1 MLFGQF
7 QNGHSKANLQIGE
20 NFTIEQLLNVLLVA
34 SGNDAANV
42 LAEYVAGNID
52 NFVNMMNTKATE
64 IGCKNTNF
72 TNPSGMHNE
81 KHYSTAYDLALIG
94 QYAMK
99 NKTFAN
105 IVRRKSCSLP
115 ATNFYT
121 SNDRVFNTTNEL
133 LKESSN
139 NYYKYAIG
147 IKTGFTTPAGNCLV
161 SESSKDD
168 LNFTCVVLG
177 GAKNS
182 QGIDTRFQDTI
193 KLFNFGYEN
202 FLNTT
207 IIQSNSIID
216 TVEINGATPDT
227 KFLNLIIEK
236 DINVFINK
244 QTLSETL
251 TPTIILNENLS
262 APIGPGDV
270 VGRVSYNIEG
280 NIYEA
285 NLIAQNNVEKDYTMY
300 KILLLAGLLLV
311 IIALV
316 VLIWRFRRKK
326 DVEYYDF

>member
-1 MLFGQF
+1 
-7 QNGHSKANLQIGE
+7 
-20 NFTIEQLLNVLLVA
+20 
-34 SGNDAANV
+34 
-42 LAEYVAGNID
+42 
-52 NFVNMMNTKATE
+52 MMNSKATE

-81 KHYSTAYDLALIG
+81 NHYSTAYDLALIG
-94 QYAMK
+94 QYAMN
-99 NKTFAN
+99 NKTFAS
-105 IVRRKSCSLP
+105 IVRKKTCSLP
-115 ATNFYT
+115 ATNFYN

-133 LKESSN
+133 LRESSS

-161 SESSKDD
+161 SESSKDS
-168 LNFTCVVLG
+168 LNLICIVLG
-177 GAKNS
+177 GAKNF

-251 TPTIILNENLS
+251 TPAITLNDNLS
-262 APIGPGDV
+262 APILAGTV

-280 NIYEA
+280 NVYEA
-285 NLIAQNNVEKDYTMY
+285 NLIAQSNVEKDYSLY
-300 KILLLAGLLLV
+300 KILLFAGLLLV

-316 VLIWRFRRKK
+316 VLIWCCKRKK
-326 DVEYYDF
+326 DVEYYDL

>member
-1 MLFGQF
+1 MLFCQF

-20 NFTIEQLLNVLLVA
+20 SFTIEQLLNVLLVA

-42 LAEYVAGNID
+42 LAEHVGGSIE
-52 NFVNMMNTKATE
+52 NFANMMNSKAKE

-81 KHYSTAYDLALIG
+81 NHYSTAYDLALIG

-105 IVRRKSCSLP
+105 IVRKKTCSLP
-115 ATNFYT
+115 ITNFYN

-133 LKESSN
+133 LRESSS
-139 NYYKYAIG
+139 NYYKHAIG

-161 SESSKDD
+161 SKSSKDG
-168 LNFTCVVLG
+168 LNFICVVLG
-177 GAKNS
+177 GSKNT
-182 QGIDTRFQDTI
+182 QGTDTRFQDTI
-193 KLFNFGYEN
+193 KLFNFGHDN

-207 IIQSNSIID
+207 IVPGNSIID
-216 TVEINGATPDT
+216 TIEINGATPDT
-227 KFLNLIIEK
+227 KFLNLIIEN

-244 QTLSETL
+244 QTLNETL

-280 NIYEA
+280 NVYEA
-285 NLIAQNNVEKDYTMY
+285 NLIAQNNVEKDYSMY
-300 KILLLAGLLLV
+300 KVFLLVGLFLV

-316 VLIWRFRRKK
+316 VLIWICRRKK
-326 DVEYYDF
+326 EVEYYDF

>member
-20 NFTIEQLLNVLLVA
+20 SFTIEQLLNVLLVA

-42 LAEYVAGNID
+42 LAEHVGGSID
-52 NFVNMMNTKATE
+52 IFANMMNEKATE

-81 KHYSTAYDLALIG
+81 NHYSTAYDLALIG

-99 NKTFAN
+99 NKTFADT
-105 IVRRKSCSLP
+105 VRKTSCSLP
-115 ATNFYT
+115 STNFYN

-133 LKESSN
+133 LRESSS

-161 SESSKDD
+161 SESSKDG
-168 LNFTCVVLG
+168 LNLICVVLG
-177 GAKNS
+177 GFKNT

-207 IIQSNSIID
+207 IIQGNSIID
-216 TVEINGATPDT
+216 TIEINGATPDT
-227 KFLNLIIEK
+227 KFLNLIIEN
-236 DINVFINK
+236 DINAFINK
-244 QTLSETL
+244 QTLNKTL
-251 TPTIILNENLS
+251 TPTITLYDNLS
-262 APIGPGDV
+262 APILAGNI

-280 NIYEA
+280 NVYDA
-285 NLIAQNNVEKDYTMY
+285 NLIAGNNVEKDYTMY
-300 KILLLAGLLLV
+300 KVLLLVGLLLI

-316 VLIWRFRRKK
+316 VLIWGCRRKK
-326 DVEYYDF
+326 DVDYYDF